1 MSPPPVLP
9 DCLTVEL
16 LTVKLL
22 FLLGIL
28 LAGWIGS
35 SLPLLSRAAASGGR
49 FMSWGNAFSA
59 GIFLGIGLIHML
71 GEAQAAWTE
80 LGWNYPIAFVLATA
94 AFAASLLFE
103 HVLLPEPAHEI
114 VHHHGHDCIE
124 EHHGHVGAEAGSGGF
139 YPYVLVVALSLHSML
154 AGLALG
160 TQDSFT
166 NGLIIF
172 AAIFVHKAT
181 AGFALGVSLAR
192 SGIEKRRSLR
202 LAALFAAM
210 TPIGILLG
218 IALNRI
224 IRSGAERHVDAAVLA
239 LAAGTFIYI
248 ASLDIIQ
255 DEFLRPGSR
264 FMKWLFATL
273 GLALMALLALW
284 I

>member
-1 MSPPPVLP
+1 M
-9 DCLTVEL
+9 EL
-16 LTVKLL
+16 VGLKLI
-22 FLLGIL
+22 FLAAIL
-28 LAGWIGS
+28 AAGWAGAA
-35 SLPLLSRAAASGGR
+35 LPLLSSSAAVGGR

-71 GEAQAAWTE
+71 GEAQAAWSA
-80 LGWNYPIAFVLATA
+80 LGWDYPIAFVLATA

-124 EHHGHVGAEAGSGGF
+124 EHHAETGATGLYA
-139 YPYVLVVALSLHSML
+139 YVLVVVLSLHSVL
-154 AGLALG
+154 AGVALG
-160 TQDSFT
+160 TQDSFA
-166 NGLIIF
+166 NGLVIF
-172 AAIFVHKAT
+172 SAILVHKAT

-192 SGIEKRRSLR
+192 SGIVRSRSLR
-202 LAALFAAM
+202 LTTLFAVM
-210 TPIGILLG
+210 TPLGILLG
-218 IALNRI
+218 IALNLAFRQA
-224 IRSGAERHVDAAVLA
+224 SGALDAAVLA

-273 GLALMALLALW
+273 GLGVMAILAIW

>member
-1 MSPPPVLP
+1 MAASAT
-9 DCLTVEL
+9 LTAVEL
-16 LTVKLL
+16 LGLKLF
-22 FLLGIL
+22 FLAAIL
-28 LAGWIGS
+28 AAGWTGAA
-35 SLPLLSRAAASGGR
+35 LPLLRPAAAGGGR

-71 GEAQAAWTE
+71 GEAQAAWAA
-80 LGWNYPIAFVLATA
+80 LGWDYPIAFVLATA
-94 AFAASLLFE
+94 AFATSLLFE

-114 VHHHGHDCIE
+114 VHHHGHDCVE
-124 EHHGHVGAEAGSGGF
+124 EHHAETGSKGL
-139 YPYVLVVALSLHSML
+139 YPYVLVVALSLHSIL

-166 NGLIIF
+166 NGLVIF
-172 AAIFVHKAT
+172 SAILVHKTT

-192 SGIEKRRSLR
+192 SGIERDRSLR
-202 LAALFAAM
+202 LATLFAIM
-210 TPIGILLG
+210 TPLGILLG
-218 IALNRI
+218 VGLNLVFLTG
-224 IRSGAERHVDAAVLA
+224 SGAHLDAAVLA

-264 FMKWLFATL
+264 LMKWLFATL
-273 GLALMALLALW
+273 GLALMAVLAIW

>member
-1 MSPPPVLP
+1 LFGAAFICQTARGEIALEP
-9 DCLTVEL
+9 LT
-16 LTVKLL
+16 TKLV
-22 FLLGIL
+22 FLLAIL
-28 LAGWIGS
+28 AAGWLGAA
-35 SLPLLSRAAASGGR
+35 LPLLRSSSPQGGR

-71 GEAQAAWTE
+71 FEAQEAWAA
-80 LGWNYPIAFVLATA
+80 LGWTYPIAFVLATA
-94 AFAASLLFE
+94 AFATSLLFE
-103 HVLLPEPAHEI
+103 HVLLPEQAHAM
-114 VHHHGHDCIE
+114 VHHHGHDCVE
-124 EHHGHVGAEAGSGGF
+124 EHHASSESDGLF
-139 YPYVLVVALSLHSML
+139 PYVLIVALSLHSIL
-154 AGLALG
+154 AGVALG
-160 TQDSFT
+160 TQDSVS

-172 AAIFVHKAT
+172 LAIFVHKAT

-192 SGIEKRRSLR
+192 STIERRRSLR
-202 LAALFAAM
+202 LVALFAAM
-210 TPIGILLG
+210 TPAGILVGMSLDR
-218 IALNRI
+218 AVL
-224 IRSGAERHVDAAVLA
+224 SSSEAYLDATVLA

>member
-1 MSPPPVLP
+1 MS
-9 DCLTVEL
+9 L
-16 LTVKLL
+16 LGVKLI
-22 FLLGIL
+22 FLVGIL
-28 LAGWIGS
+28 LAGWFGTT
-35 SLPLLSRAAASGGR
+35 LPLYSSSAAGGGR

-71 GEAQAAWTE
+71 GEAQETFAAM
-80 LGWNYPIAFVLATA
+80 GWDYPIAFVLATA

-103 HVLLPEPAHEI
+103 HVLLPEPAHAI

-124 EHHGHVGAEAGSGGF
+124 EHHAETGSGGI
-139 YPYVLVVALSLHSML
+139 YPYVLVVALSLHSVL

-160 TQDSFT
+160 TQDSFS
-166 NGLIIF
+166 NGAVIF

-192 SGIEKRRSLR
+192 TGIPRSRSLR
-202 LAALFAAM
+202 LAALFASM
-210 TPIGILLG
+210 TPAGILLG
-218 IALNRI
+218 LGLHRLVQDANQPYL
-224 IRSGAERHVDAAVLA
+224 DAAVLA

-273 GLALMALLALW
+273 GLALMAVLAFW